1 MDIEQRD
8 YLISIL
14 PQTEH
19 GMAERAWIQEEIDML
34 EKKELS
40 GSKICD
46 DPLIEDFRTQL
57 GMKIAFKRVMRK
69 PQEILDNQ
77 KGG

>member
-1 MDIEQRD
+1 MDRAQRD
-8 YLISIL
+8 HLISML
-14 PQTEH
+14 PSTEY
-19 GMAERAWIQEEIDML
+19 GIAFFEWIDEEIEML
-34 EKKELS
+34 EEKQLS
-40 GSKICD
+40 SSKICD

-57 GMKIAFKRVMRK
+57 GMKIAFKRAKRK